1 EKGENDN
8 EYADRGNE
16 KERRG
21 SDDFT

>member
-1 EKGENDN
+1 KGENDN